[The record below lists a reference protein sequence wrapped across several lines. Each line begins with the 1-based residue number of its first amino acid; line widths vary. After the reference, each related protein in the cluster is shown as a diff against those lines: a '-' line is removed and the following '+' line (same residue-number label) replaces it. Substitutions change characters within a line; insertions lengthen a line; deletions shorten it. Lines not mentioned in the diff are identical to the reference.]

1 MILISNNPT
10 YTDTKVP
17 SSTFNE
23 DLRIDTVAEALTKST
38 YKNENLNP
46 QTLNL

>member
-1 MILISNNPT
+1 MILISDEV

-38 YKNENLNP
+38 YKNEHLNP
-46 QTLNL
+46 RTLNL